1 MPDKDDPPPPDTL
14 DRFRRHMEDIRRAV
28 RDIEAVLSSPEMAAA
43 DPVRRSMALAALDT
57 LNWLPDDWVHEIDNT
72 KREILDW
79 LSRPL

>member
-1 MPDKDDPPPPDTL
+1 MPDKDDAPPPDTL
-14 DRFRRHMEDIRRAV
+14 DRFRRHMEDLRRAV
-28 RDIEAVLSSPEMAAA
+28 REIEAVISSPEMAAA

-57 LNWLPDDWVHEIDNT
+57 LNWLPDNWVHEIDNT